1 MANTLGLVYKK
12 GRLAAT
18 LGRTSSGVRF
28 EYVTEYAQ
36 LRLPQIATTL
46 PVSAEP
52 ITLVNGATPAFF
64 AGLLPEGPRLT
75 AIRDRIKTS
84 LNDELSL
91 LLDIGADLIGDVQI
105 LPEGVSPDQPRE
117 SLALPVKGTQ
127 FSFQEIRERHF
138 GS

>member
-52 ITLVNGATPAFF
+52 ITLANGATPAFLRDF
-64 AGLLPEGPRLT
+64 CLRGPGSR
-75 AIRDRIKTS
+75 RS
-84 LNDELSL
+84 
-91 LLDIGADLIGDVQI
+91 
-105 LPEGVSPDQPRE
+105 
-117 SLALPVKGTQ
+117 GT
-127 FSFQEIRERHF
+127 
-138 GS
+138 G